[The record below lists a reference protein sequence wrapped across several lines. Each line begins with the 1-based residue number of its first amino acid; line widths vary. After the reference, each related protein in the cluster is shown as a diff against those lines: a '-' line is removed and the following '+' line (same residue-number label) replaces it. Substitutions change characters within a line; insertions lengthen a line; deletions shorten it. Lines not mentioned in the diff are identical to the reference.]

1 MNDMSVPNN
10 HNYQSYFQPAAD
22 QQMMNNMPMQNMNNM
37 NMPQV
42 NCRGNNQNNWNNTQS
57 GNWNNNQMMP
67 RRNHNDGMLHF
78 NTLPSV
84 MSSNP
89 NSQSSMSNVSSG
101 TPSGMIS
108 FQPESLTNSDF
119 LPAYLKQFIGKWIRA
134 DFLIGDSI
142 EQRVGILEDVGA
154 SYIILNAIEPATLV
168 VCDLFSIK
176 FVTIVLDDS
185 EYPKLLLV

>member
-1 MNDMSVPNN
+1 MENGSVYC
-10 HNYQSYFQPAAD
+10 H
-22 QQMMNNMPMQNMNNM
+22 
-37 NMPQV
+37 
-42 NCRGNNQNNWNNTQS
+42 
-57 GNWNNNQMMP
+57 
-67 RRNHNDGMLHF
+67 
-78 NTLPSV
+78 
-84 MSSNP
+84 
-89 NSQSSMSNVSSG
+89 G
-101 TPSGMIS
+101 TM
-108 FQPESLTNSDF
+108 FKAF
-119 LPAYLKQFIGKWIRA
+119 A